1 MRDFGDIYP
10 CAIMELGAISGGVIL
25 SEPLQTTISINLSV
39 PLGRIDGIAE
49 MRTAIPIE
57 DHVLPCLR
65 LDRIVGSAEIEAGRK
80 KAGCL
85 AHAAPATVRRM
96 AIARATP

>member
-1 MRDFGDIYP
+1 
-10 CAIMELGAISGGVIL
+10 MELGAISGGVIL
-25 SEPLQTTISINLSV
+25 SEPLQTTIGINLSV

-57 DHVLPCLR
+57 DHILSSVR
-65 LDRIVGSAEIEAGRK
+65 FDRIVRSAEVAAGRK
-80 KAGCL
+80 QADCP
-85 AHAAPATVRRM
+85 AHAAPVTVRRM